1 MSGEPE
7 RTLRVRVEGPSPVL
21 VRGVSL
27 LLAGS
32 PGIAVVDHGPADVAV
47 LLEVAPA
54 PDGCPAVAV
63 GAPVGPDAP
72 DVMVQAAVDAIVGG
86 VRAVVDPHQGS
97 AALLDAV
104 WCVAEGGHRL
114 DRRQVDALAEALAR
128 SRDRAAAP
136 VVLTRRERDVLR
148 CVRHGLSI
156 KQTAAELGVSVKTVE
171 NTQRLMFTKLGVR
184 TRAQAIARTHT
195 LSTDVA

>member
-1 MSGEPE
+1 MSGDPG

-21 VRGVSL
+21 VRGVSV

-32 PGIAVVDHGPADVAV
+32 PGISVVDHGPADVAV

-86 VRAVVDPHQGS
+86 VRAVVDPRQGS
-97 AALLDAV
+97 AALVDAV
-104 WCVAEGGHRL
+104 RCVAEGGHRL
-114 DRRQVDALAEALAR
+114 DRSHVDALAEALAR
-128 SRDRAAAP
+128 SRDRASAP

-148 CVRHGLSI
+148 CVRQGLSI

>member
-1 MSGEPE
+1 MSGEAG

-21 VRGVSL
+21 VRGISV

-32 PGIAVVDHGPADVAV
+32 PGISVVEHGPADVAV

-63 GAPVGPDAP
+63 RAPDAP
-72 DVMVQAAVDAIVGG
+72 DAPVAVVRATVVAIVGG
-86 VRAVVDPHQGS
+86 VRAVVDPHQGG
-97 AALLDAV
+97 AALVDAV
-104 WCVAEGGHRL
+104 RCVADGGHRL
-114 DRRQVDALAEALAR
+114 DRGHVDALAEALAR
-128 SRDRAAAP
+128 SRDRASAP

-148 CVRHGLSI
+148 CVRQGLSI

-195 LSTDVA
+195 LNTDVA

>member
-1 MSGEPE
+1 MSGEAG

-21 VRGVSL
+21 VRGISV

-32 PGIAVVDHGPADVAV
+32 PGISVVEHGPADVAV

-63 GAPVGPDAP
+63 GAPVAPDAP
-72 DVMVQAAVDAIVGG
+72 DAVVQATVDAIVGG
-86 VRAVVDPHQGS
+86 VRAVVDPHQGG
-97 AALLDAV
+97 AALVDAV
-104 WCVAEGGHRL
+104 RCVADGGHRL
-114 DRRQVDALAEALAR
+114 DRGHVDALAEALAR
-128 SRDRAAAP
+128 SRDRASAP

-148 CVRHGLSI
+148 CVRQGLSI

-195 LSTDVA
+195 LNTDVA